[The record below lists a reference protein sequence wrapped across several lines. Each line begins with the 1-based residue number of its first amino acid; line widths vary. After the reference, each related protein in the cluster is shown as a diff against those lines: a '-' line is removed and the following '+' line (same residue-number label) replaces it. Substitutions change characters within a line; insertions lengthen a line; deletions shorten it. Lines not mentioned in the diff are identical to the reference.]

1 MRQAKSTS
9 KLDRPEQLYFNRQHY
24 TCDENV
30 NFTLKSSSSE
40 DENSPTTE
48 MNCKKVIDK
57 PTLVSNY
64 IIKYNKYH
72 EYSQP
77 MKLLPIQV

>member
-9 KLDRPEQLYFNRQHY
+9 KLDRPEQLYFNRHHH

-57 PTLVSNY
+57 PTLVS
-64 IIKYNKYH
+64 I
-72 EYSQP
+72 
-77 MKLLPIQV
+77 LLKTNTMNTPSPKDSIQFNSSY